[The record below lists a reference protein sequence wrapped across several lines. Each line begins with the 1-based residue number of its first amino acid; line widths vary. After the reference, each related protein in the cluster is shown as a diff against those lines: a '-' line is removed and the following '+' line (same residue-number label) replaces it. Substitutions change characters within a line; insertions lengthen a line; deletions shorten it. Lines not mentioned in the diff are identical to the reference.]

1 MIALALRYW
10 WAIAIAALLALVG
23 VQQVRVDRAQ
33 KALSE
38 YKLEVAE
45 NARIAEQ
52 LARKE
57 SERMQRAYD
66 EEAAAAREERA
77 ALESDV
83 SRLAD
88 TADGMRDEL
97 ASFRQRAKQDSCIA
111 IRGKGKP
118 STDPLDLLAELYARA
133 DKEAAELASY
143 ADRLRQAGI
152 ACERAADKI
161 VG

>member
-1 MIALALRYW
+1 MIALFVRYW
-10 WAIAIAALLALVG
+10 WAIVIASLLALIG
-23 VQQVRVDRAQ
+23 VQQVRLNNAKTNFAQ
-33 KALSE
+33 

-52 LARKE
+52 VARQE

-66 EEAAAAREERA
+66 EQAAAVREEKA
-77 ALESDV
+77 SLESDV
-83 SRLAD
+83 AKLAD
-88 TADGMRDEL
+88 IADGLRDEL

-118 STDPLDLLAELYARA
+118 SSDPIDLLSELYARA

-161 VG
+161 AG